1 MIAWGQQPENDV
13 APVLG
18 NELTPDV
25 RVVIDISGSMK
36 KNDPNYLRRSALE
49 LLIQLFP
56 EGSTAGVWTFG
67 QWVNNLV
74 PSNTVTTAWRAN
86 ASAQAEKI
94 SSVALRTNI
103 PAALEKAMADVKSKG
118 TDYSIH

>member
-49 LLIQLFP
+49 LLIQLFSQ
-56 EGSTAGVWTFG
+56 GSKAVVWTF
-67 QWVNNLV
+67 
-74 PSNTVTTAWRAN
+74 S
-86 ASAQAEKI
+86 
-94 SSVALRTNI
+94 
-103 PAALEKAMADVKSKG
+103 
-118 TDYSIH
+118 